1 MHQRQLGDAVICA
14 DMATFL
20 DDRDRARLMGRLST
34 LTSGSQARWGRFT
47 ATGMVCHLRECA
59 RMASGE
65 LAVPDAGK
73 KAFQTFPLKHLI
85 LYVMPFPKGAPTAP
99 LLLAATAEDFEI
111 SMRQLIGELDTFLHE
126 DQRPAP
132 AHPLFGPLTRKEWG
146 ALVYKHTDHHLRQ
159 FGV

>member
-1 MHQRQLGDAVICA
+1 
-14 DMATFL
+14 MATFL
-20 DDRDRARLMGRLST
+20 DDRDRARLMGRLAT
-34 LTSGSQARWGRFT
+34 LTPGAQPRWGKFT
-47 ATGMVCHLRECA
+47 VAGMLCHLRECA

-65 LAVPDAGK
+65 LLVPDAGK

-85 LYVMPFPKGAPTAP
+85 LHVLPFPKGAPTAP
-99 LLLAATAEDFEI
+99 LLLATSTEEFEEAL
-111 SMRQLIGELDTFLHE
+111 RQVTKALDEFLHE
-126 DQRPAP
+126 EQRPAP